1 MRKVI
6 LCVLLCVWLCGCA
19 FLYRESGEKI
29 DREIRWSEELK
40 EEKEPKE
47 VDVNLNLLKTSER
60 KANYGTY

>member
-29 DREIRWSEELK
+29 DREIRWSEELT
-40 EEKEPKE
+40 EEKEPKK
-47 VDVNLNLLKTSER
+47 VDVNLNWLKSSER
-60 KANYGTY
+60 EVNYGTY

>member
-19 FLYRESGEKI
+19 FEFRESGEKI

-40 EEKEPKE
+40 EEKEPKK
-47 VDVNLNLLKTSER
+47 VDVNLNWLETSER
-60 KANYGTY
+60 KVNYGTY